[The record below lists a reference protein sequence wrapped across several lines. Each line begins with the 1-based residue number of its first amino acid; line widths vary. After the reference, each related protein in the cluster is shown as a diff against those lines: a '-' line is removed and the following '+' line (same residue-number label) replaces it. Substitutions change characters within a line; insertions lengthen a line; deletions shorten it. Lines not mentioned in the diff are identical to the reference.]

1 MVRKYDC
8 VFLDRDGTINFD
20 PGYISNVKDFKFY
33 DYTFKA
39 LKLLDS
45 LTKSFI
51 IITNQS
57 GVNRGIIKEK
67 ELIEINS
74 FIHLKFLENKLN
86 LLDIYFC
93 TDLPGD
99 GSTFRKPEAGM
110 FLQAASEY
118 NIDLTRCIMIGDSY
132 KDIVPANKLGMSSM
146 FVLSGNGKKDLH
158 KFDHLFKPDH
168 IAENLFLGAKDLIK

>member
-1 MVRKYDC
+1 MIKKYEC
-8 VFLDRDGTINFD
+8 IFLDRDGTINFD
-20 PGYISNVKDFKFY
+20 PGYISDVKDFKFY

-39 LKLLDS
+39 LKLLKP

-57 GVNRGIIKEK
+57 GIGRG
-67 ELIEINS
+67 LIEEKKLIKINS

-86 LLDIYFC
+86 LLDIYYC
-93 TDLPGD
+93 ADYPGK
-99 GSTFRKPEAGM
+99 GSKFRKPEVGM
-110 FLQAASEY
+110 FLQASSEH
-118 NIDLTRCIMIGDSY
+118 NIDLKKCIMVGDSF
-132 KDIVPANKLGMSSM
+132 KDIVPANELGMSSL

-168 IAENLFLGAKDLIK
+168 IAENLFLGAEHLIK